1 MHLRHLL
8 SLLLT
13 ATLGLATTKAQ
24 SLSID
29 HGPYLQDVATD
40 RATFVFTTSKRSVA
54 YVELWSATDTLRFYQ
69 QQDGLRAADTTFFAI
84 KAEGLQPAT
93 RYSYRIHAKEIKRF
107 RPYKVEFGA
116 DTASAQYSFTTL
128 NPRQRG
134 SSLFATADMHDH
146 PSVLANLLRACDY
159 ESCDAFFFV
168 GDMMSYMERK
178 GHSPFTAF
186 IDTCVSL
193 FATEKAFQWVRGNHE
208 TRGDLA
214 RHFSR
219 YAPQSSGRIYG
230 AQRIGDA
237 IVIMLDVGEDKAD
250 RHEVYAGLIDFD
262 AYRTEQAEWLRKVVR
277 SKEFKQAKYRIVMSH
292 FPIYGFEGIDDWKGC
307 QDAYLKFMPIL
318 NDAKIDL
325 MISGHT
331 HRLHYAP
338 AQPDDNRY
346 PVLEQGHKNAT
357 RLDLC
362 DGTIRISVRNAEG
375 KEVFSQTIE
384 K

>member
-8 SLLLT
+8 SFLLA
-13 ATLGLATTKAQ
+13 ATLGLAGTNAQ
-24 SLSID
+24 TFSID

-54 YVELWSATDTLRFYQ
+54 YVELYSATDTLRFYQ

-107 RPYKVEFGA
+107 RPYKVEFGT
-116 DTASAQYSFTTL
+116 DTVSAQYSFTTL

-134 SSLFATADMHDH
+134 SSLFATADMHDR
-146 PSVLANLLRACDY
+146 PGVLANLLRACDY

-219 YAPQSSGRIYG
+219 YAPQSSGHIYG

-237 IVIMLDVGEDKAD
+237 IVIMLDVGEDKSD

-307 QDAYLKFMPIL
+307 QDAYFKFMPIL
-318 NDAKIDL
+318 NDVKIDL

-338 AQPDDNRY
+338 AHPDDNRY

-357 RLDLC
+357 RLDLS
-362 DGTIRISVRNAEG
+362 DGNIRISVRNAEG